1 KIINIEII
9 DVDTDDL
16 TISTSRSW
24 ATIDLNRNLVLS
36 PVQSGVHIIEIIIS
50 DGLFEITQNIEVIVE
65 AKPDLLIEYIEV
77 TESGVV
83 SNVFEIGD
91 IVEIISYVRNT
102 GMGDSGDIT
111 IQCTVGDILIGYS
124 TINNIAPGGLGL
136 AVCDFQ
142 IESGYEYIM
151 IKIEVDSILEIQEL
165 NEDNNINTIEVE
177 IIKQNI
183 ENNNSN
189 NRSQII
195 FILASIGLIIISIV
209 ALQLGPSKIKREYDR
224 FK

>member
-1 KIINIEII
+1 
-9 DVDTDDL
+9 
-16 TISTSRSW
+16 
-24 ATIDLNRNLVLS
+24 
-36 PVQSGVHIIEIIIS
+36 
-50 DGLFEITQNIEVIVE
+50 
-65 AKPDLLIEYIEV
+65 
-77 TESGVV
+77 
-83 SNVFEIGD
+83 
-91 IVEIISYVRNT
+91 
-102 GMGDSGDIT
+102 MGDSGDIT

-183 ENNNSN
+183 
-189 NRSQII
+189 
-195 FILASIGLIIISIV
+195 
-209 ALQLGPSKIKREYDR
+209 D
-224 FK
+224 

>member
-1 KIINIEII
+1 
-9 DVDTDDL
+9 
-16 TISTSRSW
+16 
-24 ATIDLNRNLVLS
+24 
-36 PVQSGVHIIEIIIS
+36 
-50 DGLFEITQNIEVIVE
+50 
-65 AKPDLLIEYIEV
+65 
-77 TESGVV
+77 
-83 SNVFEIGD
+83 
-91 IVEIISYVRNT
+91 
-102 GMGDSGDIT
+102 
-111 IQCTVGDILIGYS
+111 
-124 TINNIAPGGLGL
+124 
-136 AVCDFQ
+136 
-142 IESGYEYIM
+142 M